1 MSNLTAASSPLHTTI
16 HRVGRKITMVLPAP
30 LYFTLLVLLII
41 LLNLALSSYNI
52 LALHTA
58 AQGMIKQKQHVAL
71 ALGAIL
77 AILLRVGL
85 TLIMCDLLV
94 FSYAKIIAGFLLL
107 WACRDCLNTLTTPH
121 CFKEARSSHCL
132 SETILKIIITDIA
145 LSLDSNIATA
155 SIAFQHHALMATGL
169 IVSIFAITFFAC
181 FAPTFFLKQRWLT
194 WFGLAILLALALH
207 LLIRGG
213 LDAWTSLSL

>member
-1 MSNLTAASSPLHTTI
+1 
-16 HRVGRKITMVLPAP
+16 MVLPAP

-58 AQGMIKQKQHVAL
+58 AQGMIKQKQHIAL
-71 ALGAIL
+71 VLGAIL
-77 AILLRVGL
+77 AILLRIGF
-85 TLIMCDLLV
+85 TLIMCDLLI

-107 WACRDCLNTLTTPH
+107 WACRDCLNTLTAPH

-132 SETILKIIITDIA
+132 SETILKIVITDIA
-145 LSLDSNIATA
+145 LGLDSNIATA
-155 SIAFQHHALMATGL
+155 SIGFQHHALMVLGL
-169 IVSIFAITFFAC
+169 IVSIFAITFSAC
-181 FAPTFFLKQRWLT
+181 FAPKFFLKNRWLT
-194 WFGLAILLALALH
+194 WLGLVVLLAVALH

-213 LDAWTSLSL
+213 IDAWASLSL